1 MEKKF
6 LPLVVNP
13 FTSAYGTLAA
23 LHTNTLD
30 LGFRFFNLNKR
41 MGKTDREKNASHSIS
56 NLDLAANN
64 RDRDRDRER
73 EREIERE
80 REREGEGEGKRER
93 KEEPLAGV

>member
-6 LPLVVNP
+6 LRLVVNP

-56 NLDLAANN
+56 NLDL
-64 RDRDRDRER
+64 
-73 EREIERE
+73 ERE
-80 REREGEGEGKRER
+80 REREREKEKRSHLRECDLR
-93 KEEPLAGV
+93 GFKTIYT